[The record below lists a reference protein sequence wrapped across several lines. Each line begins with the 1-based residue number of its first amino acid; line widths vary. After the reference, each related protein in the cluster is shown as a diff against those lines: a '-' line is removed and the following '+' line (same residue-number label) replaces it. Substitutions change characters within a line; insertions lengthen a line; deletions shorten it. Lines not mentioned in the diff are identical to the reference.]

1 MTRDEVIARILQ
13 NSNIEN
19 MGDVPAGTSPVETLE
34 DYPYSLPAG
43 GNGSFNVANA
53 GGAAMASAQS
63 YGGSRGGGGFMLP
76 SLGGMSPVE
85 EYSAEDAA
93 DQADEQA
100 AEQAAEQEAE
110 QAVEKAAEQAAQQRQ
125 AQQLQKADYKS
136 EDITFEKPQAQADFN
151 AVRMRGA
158 DALEEMRSRRAQD
171 EDTLTAAEM
180 ANAAEARQMEMGRFS
195 EDSIQE
201 TVRQKNPN
209 ATESDIVSKVREIAE
224 KVKYTAEP
232 VEERDFEIQYGDW
245 RNAPALELPEGQ
257 GTYGRGKTQVAATG
271 RNFSDVS
278 SIKNTE
284 KTIEGSSSVGLNK
297 PIKENKNVFQRALDY
312 LSKPQAAQNITI
324 GLLAGSNF
332 GQPAQAVMPDNVVQ
346 FPSTAKAVTP
356 SSAGG
361 NVLQFPVRQAA
372 GVNPFAGDI
381 VDQMTRLAQPLD
393 MSGFSKTSYTFNPVK
408 WNADSRS
415 VDAITS
421 AAPKIPAVSVPSIAG
436 SIKSAAESVA
446 GKLNAAKANTQKLTT
461 KEKRLGGL

>member
-19 MGDVPAGTSPVETLE
+19 MGDVPAGASPVETLE

-76 SLGGMSPVE
+76 SLGGVPPVE
-85 EYSAEDAA
+85 EYSAEDAE
-93 DQADEQA
+93 QAAENAAEQA
-100 AEQAAEQEAE
+100 AEQAAENAAE
-110 QAVEKAAEQAAQQRQ
+110 KVAEQAAQLRQ

-136 EDITFEKPQAQADFN
+136 EDITFEKPQVQADFN
-151 AVRMRGA
+151 AIRMRGA
-158 DALEEMRSRRAQD
+158 DALKEMRAQD

-180 ANAAEARQMEMGRFS
+180 ANAAEARQIEKGRFS
-195 EDSIQE
+195 EDAIQE
-201 TVRQKNPN
+201 TVRQKNPD
-209 ATESDIVSKVREIAE
+209 ATESDILAKAREIAD

-232 VEERDFEIQYGDW
+232 VDERDFEIKYGDW
-245 RNAPALELPEGQ
+245 RNAPALELPEG
-257 GTYGRGKTQVAATG
+257 KTQVAATG
-271 RNFSDVS
+271 RNFADVS

-297 PIKENKNVFQRALDY
+297 PIKENRNVFKRALDY
-312 LSKPQAAQNITI
+312 LSKPQAAQDITI
-324 GLLAGSNF
+324 GILAGSNF
-332 GQPAQAVMPDNVVQ
+332 GQPAQSVVPDNVVQ
-346 FPSTAKAVTP
+346 FPSGAKAVTP
-356 SSAGG
+356 SAGG
-361 NVLQFPVRQAA
+361 NVLQFPIKQAA

-381 VDQMTRLAQPLD
+381 VDQMSRLAQPLD
-393 MSGFSKTSYTFNPVK
+393 MSGLSKTSYTFNPVR

-421 AAPKIPAVSVPSIAG
+421 TTPKISAG

-446 GKLNAAKANTQKLTT
+446 SKLNAAKTNTQKLTT